1 VDYVIKEL
9 SNKTPFVLVQNVFD
23 ENELDSIHKELD
35 FLQSRENLWLDPKDS
50 GAAKDLEN
58 MPLKKNKGIWVN
70 SIYANPEASAILTN
84 NMKLYNSGVA
94 QQIAMEHSWFEY
106 FLHNAEFTTLLSYY
120 EDSDHYKPHRDH
132 AVLTT
137 LTWLYKEP
145 KKFEGGDLILNDEA
159 TVACTNNMTLIIPS
173 TCMHEVT
180 PILLEEEAR
189 GQGLGRYT
197 ITTFISVKPTAVES

>member
-1 VDYVIKEL
+1 MDYVIKEL

-23 ENELDSIHKELD
+23 EDELDSIYKELD
-35 FLQSRENLWLDPKDS
+35 FLQSREALWLEPKDS
-50 GAAKDLEN
+50 GAALDSEN
-58 MPLKKNKGIWVN
+58 TPLKKNKGVWIN
-70 SIYANPEASAILTN
+70 SIYANTEASAILTN

-106 FLHNAEFTTLLSYY
+106 FLYNAEFTTLLSYY

-137 LTWLYKEP
+137 LTWVYKEP
-145 KKFEGGDLILNDEA
+145 KAFSGGDLVLNDEA
-159 TVACTNNMTLIIPS
+159 TVACSNNVTLIIPS

-180 PILLEEEAR
+180 PILMEDSWKN
-189 GQGLGRYT
+189 QGLGRYT
-197 ITTFISVKPTAVES
+197 ITTFISVKQTLES

>member
-35 FLQSRENLWLDPKDS
+35 FLQSRENLWLEPKDS

-58 MPLKKNKGIWVN
+58 MLLKKNKGIWVN

-145 KKFEGGDLILNDEA
+145 KKFEGGELILNDEA

-197 ITTFISVKPTAVES
+197 ITTFISVKPAVES

>member
-1 VDYVIKEL
+1 MDYVIKEL

-35 FLQSRENLWLDPKDS
+35 FLHSRESLWLEPEDS
-50 GAAKDLEN
+50 GAARDFDN
-58 MPLKKNKGIWVN
+58 APLKKNKGIWVN
-70 SIYANPEASAILTN
+70 SIYANPEASSILTN

-106 FLHNAEFTTLLSYY
+106 FIHNAEFTTLLSYY
-120 EDSDHYKPHRDH
+120 EDSDHYKAHRDH

-137 LTWLYKEP
+137 LTWIYKEP
-145 KKFEGGDLILNDEA
+145 KKFQGGDLILNDEA
-159 TVACTNNMTLIIPS
+159 TIACTNNVTLILPS

-197 ITTFISVKPTAVES
+197 ITTFISVKPHVES

>member
-1 VDYVIKEL
+1 MDYVIKEL

-35 FLQSRENLWLDPKDS
+35 FLQSRENLWLEPKDS

-58 MPLKKNKGIWVN
+58 MLLKKNKGIWVN

-145 KKFEGGDLILNDEA
+145 KKFEGGELILNDEA

-197 ITTFISVKPTAVES
+197 ITTFISVKPAVES